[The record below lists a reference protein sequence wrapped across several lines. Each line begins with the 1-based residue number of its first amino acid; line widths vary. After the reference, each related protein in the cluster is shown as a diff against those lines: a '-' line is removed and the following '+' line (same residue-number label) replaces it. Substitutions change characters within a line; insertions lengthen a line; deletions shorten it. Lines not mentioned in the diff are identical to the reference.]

1 MKKILIKLKTTSLWK
16 SFLLFF
22 LIPSY
27 KVLWEYIINFEG
39 KILFLRKIKNLQ
51 CFRDIKTENNDKFII
66 KNNSKFSEISSII
79 NKNLDE
85 NFLNKMRQKI
95 LELKKPENHYLHNK
109 PSYKINMFPF
119 LEKEIQ
125 DKIVEFALNE
135 ENIAFVSKYLKVAP
149 IISSIY
155 VNLNVPVKNTVERGP
170 MLWHKDDF
178 GFKSLDIF
186 LPLKKM
192 SEDSGPLYYYEMKN
206 NLGVFHK
213 YLGSIK
219 SAKKGERNKININSF
234 ENVNEQNISKF
245 IGDVGDALFIDSFS
259 CYHRGGFCKSE
270 ERLMMRITYQT
281 PDSISLSNN
290 DSLRGLNQE
299 IIQKY
304 KNKNSKLI
312 NYSLFKRNI
321 FFNKIS
327 LQKILLKFYKLV
339 HYKDTSLIKNS

>member
-1 MKKILIKLKTTSLWK
+1 MKKILVKLKTTSLWK
-16 SFLLFF
+16 NFLLFI

-27 KVLWEYIINFEG
+27 KVFWEYIINFEG
-39 KILFLRKIKNLQ
+39 KILFLREIKNLQ
-51 CFRDIKTENNDKFII
+51 SFRDLKIGNNDKFII
-66 KNNSKFSEISSII
+66 KKNSKFSEISSII

-85 NFLNKMRQKI
+85 NFLNKMRLKI
-95 LELKKPENHYLHNK
+95 SEIKKPEHHYLYKK
-109 PSYKINMFPF
+109 PNYKINMFPF
-119 LEKEIQ
+119 LENEIQ
-125 DKIVEFALNE
+125 EKIIEFALSY
-135 ENIAFVSKYLKVAP
+135 ENIAFVSKYLRVAP

-155 VNLNVPVKNTVERGP
+155 LNLNVPVKNSIERGP

-186 LPLKKM
+186 LPIKKM
-192 SEDSGPLYYYEMKN
+192 SENSGPLYFQEIKN
-206 NLGVFHK
+206 DLGIFHK

-219 SAKKGERNKININSF
+219 SAKKGERNKIDLNSF
-234 ENVNEQNISKF
+234 ENVNGQNISKF
-245 IGDVGDALFIDSFS
+245 IGNVGDALFIDSFS

-299 IIQKY
+299 IIQKFKK
-304 KNKNSKLI
+304 KNNKLI

-321 FFNKIS
+321 FYNKIN

-339 HYKDTSLIKNS
+339 HYKDTSLINNT